1 MHFTRARTLEPF
13 QVAGVFGAFHKFLIM
28 FDRNDDGDG
37 FPIAGDDFGF
47 GGHNVIISRSR
58 RLYQQKFAMA
68 SRHRSEPGWRL
79 HASRVCRPALRR
91 RDRAFHGDTV
101 REMEAADWASL
112 SDEQLLER
120 RISKLGLRLEGTTLE
135 PLIKQLYDE
144 LSAKGLVFHPPC
156 HIGDEWFVPV
166 GIPAI
171 FVPFFLVH
179 DRLRALERTMMLE
192 VEGGTK
198 DWFMKL
204 IRHEAAHAY
213 NYAYHLPRNK
223 KWEQIFGQTSDDE
236 TPDSYRPRPF
246 SRSYVVNLDDWYA
259 QSHPDEDF
267 AETFAVWLTP
277 GLDWRTRY
285 AGWKALQKLEYV
297 DELMRSLGGK
307 PPLHTPKYR
316 VADYDCLNLKLKTY
330 YARKRKLYE
339 DTYPNFYDTDLRQLF
354 NAPAGLKA
362 SSYLRLRRRRL
373 LNAVCLWTNEKK
385 YRVNELLTRLIDRC
399 DHLGLHVHN
408 DDPQQDFRVSAFI
421 TTLVMNYLFTG
432 KFKRT
437 K

>member
-1 MHFTRARTLEPF
+1 
-13 QVAGVFGAFHKFLIM
+13 
-28 FDRNDDGDG
+28 
-37 FPIAGDDFGF
+37 
-47 GGHNVIISRSR
+47 
-58 RLYQQKFAMA
+58 
-68 SRHRSEPGWRL
+68 
-79 HASRVCRPALRR
+79 
-91 RDRAFHGDTV
+91 
-101 REMEAADWASL
+101 MEAADWAL
-112 SDEQLLER
+112 LNDQELLEC
-120 RISKLGLRLEGTTLE
+120 RISQLDLRLEGTALE
-135 PLIKQLYDE
+135 PLIRQLSDE
-144 LSAKGLVFHPPC
+144 LSAKELTFHPPV

-192 VEGGTK
+192 VEGGTPES
-198 DWFMKL
+198 FMKL

-213 NYAYHLPRNK
+213 AYAYQLSRRK
-223 KWEQIFGQTSDDE
+223 KWREIFGPTSREE

-246 SRSYVVNLDDWYA
+246 SRSYVVNLEDWYA

-297 DELMRSLGGK
+297 DEVMHSLADK
-307 PPLHTPKYR
+307 TPVHAPKYR
-316 VADYDCLNLKLKTY
+316 VADYNCLNIKLKTY

-339 DTYPNFYDTDLRQLF
+339 DAYPDFYDADLRELF
-354 NAPAGLKA
+354 PAASDGPGRIKA
-362 SSYLRLRRRRL
+362 SAYLNQRRRRL
-373 LNAVCLWTNEKK
+373 MNSVCQWTNEKK
-385 YRVNELLTRLIDRC
+385 YRVNKLLARLINRC
-399 DHLGLHVHN
+399 DELGLRVFN
-408 DDPQQDFRVSAFI
+408 DDPQQDFRVSSFI